1 MKQMKHCNKNEK
13 ILNRKTGK
21 HNEKRMEKIT
31 KIIKKTYFPKKTL
44 HNSDTPNHFHKS
56 RIILEKLYTIADPPT
71 NQDPTLPCLP

>member
-71 NQDPTLPCLP
+71 NQDTLPCLP